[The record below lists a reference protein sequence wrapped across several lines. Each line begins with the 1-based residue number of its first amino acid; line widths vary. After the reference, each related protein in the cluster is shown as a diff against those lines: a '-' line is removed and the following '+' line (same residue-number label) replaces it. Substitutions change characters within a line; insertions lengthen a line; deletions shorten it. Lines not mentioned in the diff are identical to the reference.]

1 MLNTVTKYSLLIL
14 VFTTFSFKAYSAFD
28 PSHKGYQ
35 NFNLQPSINC
45 LRFNQINLF
54 SGLSHS
60 ERLQKLY
67 DGTIEK
73 ELIKAFDKNKNDLY
87 IKSSQLKQNNKNQ
100 INPFSGLS
108 HSERLQKLYDGTIEK
123 ELIKAFDKNKND
135 FNITSSLFKPNIKD
149 GCFKTKNI
157 NFLKGLSNSERLQ
170 KIYDGSLEREYLRL
184 NP

>member
-54 SGLSHS
+54 LV
-60 ERLQKLY
+60 
-67 DGTIEK
+67 
-73 ELIKAFDKNKNDLY
+73 
-87 IKSSQLKQNNKNQ
+87 
-100 INPFSGLS
+100 LS

>member
-1 MLNTVTKYSLLIL
+1 MLITVTKYGLLIL

-28 PSHKGYQ
+28 PTHKAYQ

-45 LRFNQINLF
+45 IGFNQINLF

-73 ELIKAFDKNKNDLY
+73 ELIKVFYKNKNDL
-87 IKSSQLKQNNKNQ
+87 
-100 INPFSGLS
+100 
-108 HSERLQKLYDGTIEK
+108 D
-123 ELIKAFDKNKND
+123 
-135 FNITSSLFKPNIKD
+135 ITSSLLKPNTK
-149 GCFKTKNI
+149 GECFKTKNVD
-157 NFLKGLSNSERLQ
+157 FLKGLSNSERLQ
-170 KIYDGSLEREYLRL
+170 KIYDGSLEKEYLRL